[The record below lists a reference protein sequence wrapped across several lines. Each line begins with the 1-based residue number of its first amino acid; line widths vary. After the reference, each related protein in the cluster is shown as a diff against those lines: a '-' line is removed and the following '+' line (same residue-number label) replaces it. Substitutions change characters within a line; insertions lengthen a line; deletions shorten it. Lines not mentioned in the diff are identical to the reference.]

1 LRGSTCG
8 PDATAPPPPDP
19 GNEHLAKL
27 FVLMVSAFVDMVGL
41 LIVIPLL
48 PFYAM
53 RMGGG
58 GLIVGF
64 LVSSYAIAQ
73 LLSAPFWGRVSDRYG
88 RRPALLVGLTA
99 QVIAYVIFAYADTL
113 WLLLLSRL
121 VQGGGG
127 GTVGVIQA
135 YVADSTEPEQRARA
149 LGWLS
154 AATSLGVM
162 IGPAI
167 GSLTHAWGVEAP
179 GLIAAALCLV
189 NILFVWRYL
198 PESHDP
204 AGAAAGGL
212 VSERSRQVIGRV
224 LRSTGEPA
232 PRLIWIYA
240 IAMGAFMGMNAV
252 LPLFLATRYGVT
264 ERTIGYFFVY
274 IGALSVLTRALV
286 LGRMVDWLGEAK
298 LSRIGT
304 LLLAAGLAGLPF
316 THGLPSLALVVA
328 LVPLGTAFTFPC
340 VTAMLSR
347 VIGRHERGVYMGV
360 QQTFGG
366 LARVAGPLWAGWAWD
381 HLGVGVPFWTSAA
394 LVLGTLLLGV
404 GIERFI
410 RGADA
415 EPKPAPA

>member
-1 LRGSTCG
+1 
-8 PDATAPPPPDP
+8 
-19 GNEHLAKL
+19 
-27 FVLMVSAFVDMVGL
+27 MVSAFVDMVGL
-41 LIVIPLL
+41 LIVVPLL

-53 RMGGG
+53 RLGGG

-64 LVSSYAIAQ
+64 LVSAYAIAQ
-73 LLSAPFWGRVSDRYG
+73 LVSAPFWGRVSDRYG

-99 QVIAYVIFAYADTL
+99 QVVAYVIFAYADTL

-167 GSLTHAWGVEAP
+167 GSLTHAWGAEAP

-189 NILFVWRYL
+189 NILFVWRFL
-198 PESHDP
+198 PESHDVGAP
-204 AGAAAGGL
+204 GAAGPGSA
-212 VSERSRQVIGRV
+212 RSRQAIARV
-224 LRSTGEPA
+224 LTHTAEPA
-232 PRLIWIYA
+232 SRLIWIYA

-252 LPLFLATRYGVT
+252 LPLFLAERYGVT
-264 ERTIGYFFVY
+264 EQTIGWFFVY
-274 IGALSVLTRALV
+274 IGGISVLTRAVV
-286 LGRMVDWLGEAK
+286 LGRLVDRLGEAR
-298 LSRIGT
+298 LSRVGT
-304 LLLAAGLAGLPF
+304 LLLTVGLAALPF
-316 THGLPSLALVVA
+316 THGLGSLAAVVA

-340 VTAMLSR
+340 VTALLSR
-347 VIGRHERGVYMGV
+347 VIGRHERGLYMGV

-366 LARVAGPLWAGWAWD
+366 VARVAGPLWAGWAWD
-381 HLGVGVPFWTSAA
+381 HLGLGVPFWTSAA
-394 LVLGTLLLGV
+394 LVLGTLLLGLGMESYTRTRPETEAAAV
-404 GIERFI
+404 
-410 RGADA
+410 
-415 EPKPAPA
+415 